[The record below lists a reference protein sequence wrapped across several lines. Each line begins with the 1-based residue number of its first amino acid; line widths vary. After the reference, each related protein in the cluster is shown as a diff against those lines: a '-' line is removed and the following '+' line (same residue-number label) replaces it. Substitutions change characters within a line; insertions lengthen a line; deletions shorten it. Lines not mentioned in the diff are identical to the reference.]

1 MPTYE
6 YECKRCSHKFEAF
19 QSMSD
24 DALSKCPECGGKVQ
38 RLINRGVGI
47 IFKGSGFYKTDS
59 RNASKS
65 ASSSKDSADSNKSDS
80 GKSETEKSESS
91 SSDSGSKETS
101 STDSKSEKTSSKK

>member
-24 DALSKCPECGGKVQ
+24 DALSKCPECAGKVQ
-38 RLINRGVGI
+38 RLINGGVGI

-59 RNASKS
+59 RGGSKS
-65 ASSSKDSADSNKSDS
+65 ASSKDSAESNKSDS
-80 GKSETEKSESS
+80 GTSETSTSETT
-91 SSDSGSKETS
+91 SSDSGKKEPS
-101 STDSKSEKTSSKK
+101 SSDAKSEKLGSRK